1 MLNSLKQ
8 HWIQLKRFPPGQRFC
23 RRHDEQ
29 REAGRPARHILHRAL
44 VWGLAVVLLLIG
56 IVLMFMPGPAILFF
70 LLAGAVMAEESRT
83 VARFLD
89 WLELRLRQVG
99 RRFLHWWKTRSSGTR
114 VSLAVLTVAIVTT
127 GAYGSYLALFN

>member
-1 MLNSLKQ
+1 M
-8 HWIQLKRFPPGQRFC
+8 
-23 RRHDEQ
+23 
-29 REAGRPARHILHRAL
+29 
-44 VWGLAVVLLLIG
+44 VLLLIG